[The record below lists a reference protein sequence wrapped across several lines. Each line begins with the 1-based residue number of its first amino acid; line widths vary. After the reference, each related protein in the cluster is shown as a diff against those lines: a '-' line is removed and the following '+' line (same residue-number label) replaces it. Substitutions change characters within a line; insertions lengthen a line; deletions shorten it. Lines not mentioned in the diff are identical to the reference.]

1 MNRLMS
7 IILLVGLLA
16 LGSTALAVRTDIN
29 RITLINEDI
38 MSGTVLTNIKLK
50 TLYGELEFT
59 PEIIQKIIFENNP
72 HYLDQVILKIGD
84 RMSGNI
90 LNKDINIRM
99 SNGVSI
105 IIDRDKIRVIEFLK
119 LRR

>member
-1 MNRLMS
+1 MFIM
-7 IILLVGLLA
+7 LLTFS
-16 LGSTALAVRTDIN
+16 STAFADRTDIN

-50 TLYGELEFT
+50 TMYGELEFT
-59 PEIIQKIIFENNP
+59 PEIIQKIIFEISPN
-72 HYLDQVILKIGD
+72 YLDQVILKVGD

-90 LNKDINIRM
+90 LNKDVTIRM

-105 IIDRDKIRVIEFLK
+105 TIDKDKIKFVEFLK
-119 LRR
+119 SVR